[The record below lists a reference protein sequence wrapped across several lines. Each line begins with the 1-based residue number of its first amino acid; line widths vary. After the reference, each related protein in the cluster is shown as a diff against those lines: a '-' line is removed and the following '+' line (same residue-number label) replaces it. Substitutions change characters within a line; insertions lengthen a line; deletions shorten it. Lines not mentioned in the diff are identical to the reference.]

1 MFVATNYHSEWTVFI
16 YLFYF
21 ILFYGDS
28 KSEKSFTC
36 GVQFNGYTCTYISW
50 KIWTLS
56 YTGIRLMLHTKLPP
70 TPNYFKIANQA
81 FFKQSRILSFFWC
94 LFWLFPPLAVV
105 ILLLAGQWAKNLEV
119 ATPIFQHPGTFWG
132 GSPNEAKLL
141 VRTQALRRGFTSAA
155 VFLLL
160 WALRWL

>member
-1 MFVATNYHSEWTVFI
+1 METVNQRSPSPVEFSSMGTLVLI
-16 YLFYF
+16 
-21 ILFYGDS
+21 S
-28 KSEKSFTC
+28 VEKSGHC
-36 GVQFNGYTCTYISW
+36 LILELGLCYIQNFP
-50 KIWTLS
+50 
-56 YTGIRLMLHTKLPP
+56 LPP
-70 TPNYFKIANQA
+70 PPPNYFKIANQA
-81 FFKQSRILSFFWC
+81 FFKQSRILSFFCC